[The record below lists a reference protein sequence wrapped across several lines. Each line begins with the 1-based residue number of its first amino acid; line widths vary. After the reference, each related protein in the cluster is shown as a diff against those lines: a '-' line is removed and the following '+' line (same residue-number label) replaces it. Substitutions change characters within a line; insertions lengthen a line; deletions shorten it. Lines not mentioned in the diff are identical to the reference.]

1 MNRELKCDIAVIGGG
16 TGGVA
21 AALAATSAGKSVILT
36 EETDWLGGQLTSQMV
51 PPDENRWIE
60 KEGGTST
67 YRRYRRGVRQYY
79 RDHYPLTEK
88 ARRDPTLNP
97 GGGYVSQLCHEPRV
111 GVAVIDQLL
120 APARVAGR
128 LRTLLNHVPVAAD
141 SDGDRCRA
149 VTVRDLR
156 TGDTTTI
163 TAEYFLDATELG
175 DLIKLA
181 GVEYVTGAESKEQ
194 TGEPHAVDG
203 PPQPD
208 NVQAMT
214 WCFPLGFDPD
224 PEADHRIEKPAQYER
239 WRDYVP
245 RLTPAW
251 PGRLLDW
258 VDVAPVSLERRHTV
272 LFKHE
277 EGPGTDPG
285 LPLVKARWTYRRI
298 RNSGAFL
305 PGSAPYDI
313 TCVNWPQVDY
323 FGGTVIDKDEE
334 TVRTRLEEAR
344 QLSLS
349 FVYWLQTDAPNFT
362 TGGTGYRG
370 LFLAPE
376 VAGSRDGLAKYPYIR
391 ESRRIEAVFTVKEQH
406 VGAKARDNCGR
417 AEQFE
422 DSVGVGF
429 YRIDLHMSTGGN
441 NYIDIA
447 SYPFQIPLG
456 ALIPRRV
463 TNVIPAGKGL
473 GVTHI
478 TNGCYRLHPVEW
490 NIGESAGYLA
500 AFCLDSGT
508 VPRGVHENRE
518 HIAALQSILKD
529 AGITLRWPEWVLK
542 SVG

>member
-1 MNRELKCDIAVIGGG
+1 
-16 TGGVA
+16 
-21 AALAATSAGKSVILT
+21 LAATGAGRKVVVT

-60 KEGGTST
+60 TVGGTRT
-67 YRRYRRGVRQYY
+67 YRSYREGVRRYY
-79 RDHYPLTEK
+79 RDHFPLTDK

-97 GGGYVSQLCHEPRV
+97 GGGYVSPLCHEPRV

-120 APARVAGR
+120 APARAAGT
-128 LRTLLNHVPVAAD
+128 LRTLLEHVPIQAD
-141 SDGDRCRA
+141 TDGDWCRA
-149 VTVRDLR
+149 VTVRNRR

-163 TAEYFLDATELG
+163 VADFFLDATELG

-181 GVEYVTGAESKEQ
+181 GMEYVTGAESRDA

-203 PPQPD
+203 PAQPD
-208 NVQAMT
+208 NVQALT
-214 WCFPLGFDPD
+214 WCFPLGFDPA
-224 PEADHRIEKPAQYER
+224 PGADHRIDKPARYET
-239 WRDYVP
+239 WRDYLP
-245 RLTPAW
+245 SLTPSW

-258 VDVAPVSLERRHTV
+258 VDVVPVTLAPRHTV

-277 EGPGTDPG
+277 EGPGDNPA
-285 LPLVKARWTYRRI
+285 LPRVKARWTYRRI
-298 RNSGAFL
+298 RNRDALL
-305 PGSAPYDI
+305 PGAAPCDI

-323 FGGTVIDKDEE
+323 FGGTIIDQDEQ
-334 TVRTRLEEAR
+334 TVRGRLEEAR

-349 FVYWLQTDAPNFT
+349 FIYWLQTEAPNYT
-362 TGGTGYRG
+362 TGSTGYPG
-370 LFLAPE
+370 LFTAPE
-376 VAGSRDGLAKYPYIR
+376 VAGSEEGLAKYPYIR
-391 ESRRIEAVFTVKEQH
+391 ESRRIQALFTVKEQH
-406 VGAKARDNCGR
+406 VGADARGMCGR
-417 AEQFE
+417 AEQFD

-441 NYIDIA
+441 NYIDVA

-456 ALIPRRV
+456 ALVPRRMI
-463 TNVIPAGKGL
+463 NVLPAAKNL

-500 AFCLDSGT
+500 AFCMDT
-508 VPRGVHENRE
+508 HTTPRGVHEDTRRT
-518 HIAALQSILKD
+518 AALQALLKE
-529 AGITLRWPEWVLK
+529 AGITIRWPEYVLR